1 MALQI
6 YLYFIGKPKNVAA
19 NAMAAEYLKM
29 ASRYLPCQ
37 SKEIQPNRFDPWK
50 QHPNGLKVLL
60 DPEGKA
66 MDSPQFARW
75 FQKAELDSRDL
86 VFIVGGHDGL
96 PAAWRIRG
104 DLLFSLSVM
113 TWPHELARVM
123 LAEQI
128 YRALATLRGHP
139 YPR

>member
-1 MALQI
+1 MNI
-6 YLYFIGKPKNVAA
+6 YLYFIGKPKNTAA

-29 ASRYLPCQ
+29 ASRYIPCQ
-37 SKEIQPNRFDPWK
+37 SREIVPTRFDPWK
-50 QHPNGLKVLL
+50 QHPSASKILL
-60 DPEGKA
+60 DPLGKT

-75 FQKAELDSRDL
+75 FEKTELESRDL
-86 VFIVGGHDGL
+86 VFIIGGHDGL
-96 PAAWRIRG
+96 PAAWRDKG
-104 DLLFSLSVM
+104 DLLLSLSAM
-113 TWPHELARVM
+113 TWPHELARAM